1 MIPSA
6 ASDETETLP
15 MRHAQALKRATLRT
29 LLGLL
34 ASIPALIAT
43 AHAQAPGYAA
53 RPEVRAFITELVT
66 SEDFDGAALR
76 RVFTQAR
83 YQPKVIAAMS
93 RPLIAPPRWHEY
105 APQFVNPARV
115 GAGVAFWRENA
126 VVLARAQEEFG
137 VPAEVIVAIIGV
149 ETFYGRNT
157 GSYRVFDAL
166 VTLAFDYPRRAD
178 FFTSELKQFLLL
190 MREQGVSPLAPKG
203 SYAGALGLPQF
214 MPGSIRAYAVDYDGD
229 GRIDL
234 TNDTVDAVGSVANF
248 LAHHGWQPGQP
259 VMEAVRIETETQDF
273 ILRTLD
279 GGIAERRSIIAWVRD
294 GVTGFGI
301 PGNVA
306 PDPVGLLMLE
316 DAGGPS
322 YWMVFNN
329 WYVLTRYNRSRLYAS
344 AVWALA
350 GALKAASTA
359 AVQ

>member
-1 MIPSA
+1 
-6 ASDETETLP
+6 
-15 MRHAQALKRATLRT
+15 MRHLRALKRATLPA

-34 ASIPALIAT
+34 ASMPASIAP
-43 AHAQAPGYAA
+43 AHAQASSYAA
-53 RPEVRAFITELVT
+53 RPEVRAFIAELVAT
-66 SEDFDGAALR
+66 EGFDGATLR
-76 RVFTQAR
+76 RVFAQAR
-83 YQPKVIAAMS
+83 YQPRVIAAMS

-105 APQFVNPARV
+105 APQFLNPARV
-115 GAGVAFWRENA
+115 EAGVAFWRENA
-126 VVLARAQEEFG
+126 VVLTRAQEEFG

-157 GSYRVFDAL
+157 GSYRVFDVL

-190 MREQGVSPLAPKG
+190 TREQDVAPLAPKG

-234 TNDTVDAVGSVANF
+234 TNDTADAIGSVANF
-248 LAHHGWQPGQP
+248 LARHGWQSGQP
-259 VMEAVRIETETQDF
+259 VMEPVRIEAQAQDV

-279 GGIAERRSIIAWVRD
+279 GGIAERRSITAWVRD

-301 PGNVA
+301 PGDVA

-316 DAGGPS
+316 DEGGPS

-350 GALKAASTA
+350 QALKTTSTT
-359 AVQ
+359 AVR